1 LDLIRKT
8 AFHLFEFQ
16 TVDLQ
21 NNEKLI
27 AFYVR
32 EIMEKK
38 EDLLNISKYLVA
50 DAYFSKITFVKPF
63 FDAGFQIVSRLRDDA
78 DLQYIF
84 VGEQKKGK
92 GRPQKYDG
100 KINFENLDKKDVKL
114 VSKQDDEK
122 IYWLKSHHKSLKMN
136 INTVIVYTKN
146 SKNIW
151 SHKIYFST
159 DLQQNWNGI
168 LEMYRL
174 RFQIEFLYR
183 DAKQFTGLNHCEARS
198 RNKLDF
204 HWNMSL
210 TAINL
215 AKMVHWIPK
224 KNEKPNDEIVFSMS
238 DIKTQN
244 YNELLMNRFIAMF
257 GINPELEKNK
267 RKIKQFLDFGK
278 IAA

>member
-1 LDLIRKT
+1 MT
-8 AFHLFEFQ
+8 
-16 TVDLQ
+16 
-21 NNEKLI
+21 
-27 AFYVR
+27 
-32 EIMEKK
+32 
-38 EDLLNISKYLVA
+38 ISKYLIV

-63 FDAGFQIVSRLRDDA
+63 VDGGFQVISRLRDDA

-84 VGEQKKGK
+84 VGEQEKGK
-92 GRPQKYDG
+92 GRPQKYAG
-100 KINFENLDKKDVKL
+100 KINFKNLDKKYIKR
-114 VSKQDDEK
+114 VSKQDNER
-122 IYWLKSHHKSLKMN
+122 IYSLIVYSQSLKMN
-136 INTVIVYTKN
+136 INTVIVYFKN
-146 SKNIW
+146 SKNNW
-151 SHKIYFST
+151 SHKLYFST
-159 DLQQNWNGI
+159 DLGQNWEEI
-168 LEMYRL
+168 LQMYRL

-215 AKMVHWIPK
+215 AKIAHWIPK
-224 KNEKPNDEIVFSMS
+224 KDEKPNDEIVFSMS

-244 YNELLMNRFIAMF
+244 YNEFLMNRFISMF

-267 RKIKQFLDFGK
+267 HQIKQFLDFGK